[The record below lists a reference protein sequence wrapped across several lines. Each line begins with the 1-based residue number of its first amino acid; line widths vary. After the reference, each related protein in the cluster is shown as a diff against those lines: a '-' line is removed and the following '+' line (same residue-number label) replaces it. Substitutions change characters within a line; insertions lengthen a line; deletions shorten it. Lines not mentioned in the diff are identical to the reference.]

1 MLKPSQFAAILGC
14 KSEHDRQYVL
24 ETIFNDEYLDIK
36 NDFKSFLGTV
46 QPLIESVIAAHSAHV
61 VGAHPETFSNSNND
75 KSFSGDGLFIY
86 AAYVKPGK
94 HSIFVYNP
102 RDDSF
107 YKKVVAV
114 DVQS

>member
-14 KSEHDRQYVL
+14 KSEHDRQFVL
-24 ETIFNDEYLDIK
+24 ETIFNDEYFDIK

-61 VGAHPETFSNSNND
+61 VGAISETF
-75 KSFSGDGLFIY
+75 KSLSSDELFIY
-86 AAYVKPGK
+86 AAYVMPGK

-107 YKKVVAV
+107 YQKVVAV

>member
-1 MLKPSQFAAILGC
+1 M
-14 KSEHDRQYVL
+14 L
-24 ETIFNDEYLDIK
+24 ETIFKDDYLDIK
-36 NDFKSFLGTV
+36 NEFKSFLGTV

-61 VGAHPETFSNSNND
+61 VGAVPETF
-75 KSFSGDGLFIY
+75 KSFSGDRLFIY
-86 AAYVKPGK
+86 AAYVTPGK

-102 RDDSF
+102 GDNSF

>member
-24 ETIFNDEYLDIK
+24 ETIFMDEHLDIK

-61 VGAHPETFSNSNND
+61 VGAAPETF
-75 KSFSGDGLFIY
+75 KSFSGDRLFMH
-86 AAYVKPGK
+86 AAYVIPGK

>member
-24 ETIFNDEYLDIK
+24 ETIFKDEYLDIK

-61 VGAHPETFSNSNND
+61 VGAVPETF
-75 KSFSGDGLFIY
+75 KSFSGDRLFIY
-86 AAYVKPGK
+86 AAYVMPGK
-94 HSIFVYNP
+94 HSIFVYDP

>member
-24 ETIFNDEYLDIK
+24 ETIFKDEYLDIN

-61 VGAHPETFSNSNND
+61 VGAVPDPDKPETF
-75 KSFSGDGLFIY
+75 KSFSSGRLFIY
-86 AAYVKPGK
+86 AAYVMPGK
-94 HSIFVYNP
+94 HSIFVYDP

>member
-14 KSEHDRQYVL
+14 KSEYDRQYVL
-24 ETIFNDEYLDIK
+24 GTIFKDDYLDID

-61 VGAHPETFSNSNND
+61 VGALPETF
-75 KSFSGDGLFIY
+75 KSTNRMFIY
-86 AAYVKPGK
+86 AAYVMPGK
-94 HSIFVYNP
+94 HSIFVYDP
-102 RDDSF
+102 QADSF

>member
-24 ETIFNDEYLDIK
+24 ETIFKDEYLDIN

-61 VGAHPETFSNSNND
+61 VGSAPDNDAETF
-75 KSFSGDGLFIY
+75 KSFSGDRLFIY
-86 AAYVKPGK
+86 AAYVMPGK
-94 HSIFVYNP
+94 HSIFVYDP